1 MSQLTTED
9 WIDASA
15 YIAARATWAVGI
27 TKTAAVLRNLK
38 NVGTAVTGAAASFA
52 DKFIKIFD
60 NVIGASPTVITA
72 EGTVIVNASPV
83 VVAET
88 AQAIYSL
95 NDLQGTTGG
104 NKPEIIKDVDGV
116 LDNEKKATEVTQSL
130 DELRQSV
137 LNLEKRMLTN
147 NELKRLGFRGDNF
160 HKIDNVNQ
168 KTGHIRV
175 FTEIQGDIEKAQ
187 GVLNRVKKEFAP
199 RGLIAE
205 DSKVEN
211 GIRRIFCKFEDGSH
225 IQLRT
230 EGKSGHVKVEITDVL
245 INTYE
250 KITFK

>member
-83 VVAET
+83 LVAEA

-95 NDLQGTTGG
+95 NGMDSD
-104 NKPEIIKDVDGV
+104 KPAIIKNVDDVLDKQAQQNEEDKKFFEKIKEPLNELTKNNGKIKEIRDMSFKDSHTFSPEHKADGIMNLGKTKEEIISKII
-116 LDNEKKATEVTQSL
+116 EVIGIADIQ
-130 DELRQSV
+130 
-137 LNLEKRMLTN
+137 NK
-147 NELKRLGFRGDNF
+147 LKEGDNP
-160 HKIDNVNQ
+160 IWTCIN
-168 KTGHIRV
+168 GYEIEIRV
-175 FTEIQGDIEKAQ
+175 NIKDGLVRFINAFMEYSSRNADKA
-187 GVLNRVKKEFAP
+187 
-199 RGLIAE
+199 
-205 DSKVEN
+205 
-211 GIRRIFCKFEDGSH
+211 IRI
-225 IQLRT
+225 I
-230 EGKSGHVKVEITDVL
+230 
-245 INTYE
+245 YE
-250 KITFK
+250 K